1 MTHRIYPNWL
11 KLPHSSVAHQLA
23 ETLRRI
29 ADRVDQPV
37 KFEKETTM
45 KTEICNTL
53 RRHLQHSAERHRMNV
68 KIMLNNPMAIHEHT
82 DFMAALELEL
92 AQIAEYKDKLEAL
105 EYVMKD

>member
-1 MTHRIYPNWL
+1 MTRRIYPDWV
-11 KLPHSSVAHQLA
+11 KQPYSSVAHQLA
-23 ETLRRI
+23 ETLGRI
-29 ADRVDQPV
+29 ADRVNEPI
-37 KFEKETTM
+37 KLEKENNM

-53 RRHLQHSAERHRMNV
+53 RRHLQLSIERHAMNV

-82 DFMAALELEL
+82 DFMTALELEL